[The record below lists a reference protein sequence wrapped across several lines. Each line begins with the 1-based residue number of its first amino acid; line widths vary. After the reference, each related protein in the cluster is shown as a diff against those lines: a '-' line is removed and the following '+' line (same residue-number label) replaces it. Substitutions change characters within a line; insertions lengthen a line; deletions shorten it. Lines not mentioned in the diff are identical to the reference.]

1 MLELAQHIL
10 DIAEN
15 STRAGAKLVTIS
27 VIEDQKDNRLTIE
40 IGDDGCGMKE
50 EELTKVLDPFYTTKK
65 VRQVGLG
72 LPLLKDAAQ
81 KAEGKFGLQSVP
93 AKGTKVTATFQLDHI
108 DRQPLGNITAT
119 LISLIAANLAVDF
132 IYDHWHNGRRF
143 VLDTRSIRAE
153 IDDIPIYH
161 PAIIKYIR
169 GVGSGLPIVKEAI
182 VFSGGSVD
190 IADNIQKGTV
200 VSLRIDNENVINTV
214 LAQGD
219 RGGLSFVRPGDIL
232 IKETKQDAEQKT
244 NAHVPKKDKT
254 VEKQAG
260 EDFDN
265 LKLSLRQIKIL
276 SLVLELD
283 ETGPSKIAKEL
294 GFSLSTSYR
303 DLISLEE
310 AGLLRMTGSGKRQLT
325 DMGKK
330 YLEYYLNN
338 F

>member
-1 MLELAQHIL
+1 MQNMPE
-10 DIAEN
+10 
-15 STRAGAKLVTIS
+15 IS
-27 VIEDQKDNRLTIE
+27 N
-40 IGDDGCGMKE
+40 GDD
-50 EELTKVLDPFYTTKK
+50 LQVL
-65 VRQVGLG
+65 LG
-72 LPLLKDAAQ
+72 DD
-81 KAEGKFGLQSVP
+81 VP
-93 AKGTKVTATFQLDHI
+93 
-108 DRQPLGNITAT
+108 
-119 LISLIAANLAVDF
+119 ISGRIA
-132 IYDHWHNGRRF
+132 IYDNMKSIPRIIDFSYG
-143 VLDTRSIRAE
+143 SIRGFLDE
-153 IDDIPIYH
+153 VPQKTYHFSHELGGKIPYT
-161 PAIIKYIR
+161 IIKEVVENLIHADFNEVIITIMQNGNHIVVSDQGPGIIEKEKALLPGYTSATKSMKKYIR
-169 GVGSGLPIVKEAI
+169 GVGSGLPIVKETI
-182 VFSGGSVD
+182 FFSGGSVD

-219 RGGLSFVRPGDIL
+219 RGDLSFARPGDVL

-244 NAHVPKKDKT
+244 NAPVPKKDKT

>member
-1 MLELAQHIL
+1 MDLLIERHCCF
-10 DIAEN
+10 
-15 STRAGAKLVTIS
+15 AK
-27 VIEDQKDNRLTIE
+27 DRL
-40 IGDDGCGMKE
+40 
-50 EELTKVLDPFYTTKK
+50 
-65 VRQVGLG
+65 
-72 LPLLKDAAQ
+72 
-81 KAEGKFGLQSVP
+81 
-93 AKGTKVTATFQLDHI
+93 
-108 DRQPLGNITAT
+108 
-119 LISLIAANLAVDF
+119 
-132 IYDHWHNGRRF
+132 
-143 VLDTRSIRAE
+143 
-153 IDDIPIYH
+153 
-161 PAIIKYIR
+161 KY
-169 GVGSGLPIVKEAI
+169 
-182 VFSGGSVD
+182 
-190 IADNIQKGTV
+190 
-200 VSLRIDNENVINTV
+200 NTV
-214 LAQGD
+214 WRRATG
-219 RGGLSFVRPGDIL
+219 RLSFVRPGDIL

>member
-1 MLELAQHIL
+1 MQNMPE
-10 DIAEN
+10 
-15 STRAGAKLVTIS
+15 IS
-27 VIEDQKDNRLTIE
+27 N
-40 IGDDGCGMKE
+40 GDD
-50 EELTKVLDPFYTTKK
+50 LQVL
-65 VRQVGLG
+65 LG
-72 LPLLKDAAQ
+72 DD
-81 KAEGKFGLQSVP
+81 VP
-93 AKGTKVTATFQLDHI
+93 
-108 DRQPLGNITAT
+108 
-119 LISLIAANLAVDF
+119 ISGRIA
-132 IYDHWHNGRRF
+132 IYDNMKSIPRIIDFSYG
-143 VLDTRSIRAE
+143 SIRGFLDE
-153 IDDIPIYH
+153 VPQKTYHFSHELGGKIPYT
-161 PAIIKYIR
+161 IIKEVVENLIHADFNEVIITIMQNGNHIVVSDQGPGIIEKEKALLPGYTSATKSMKKYIR
-169 GVGSGLPIVKEAI
+169 GVGSGLPIVKETI
-182 VFSGGSVD
+182 FFSGGSVD

>member
-1 MLELAQHIL
+1 MQNMPE
-10 DIAEN
+10 
-15 STRAGAKLVTIS
+15 IS
-27 VIEDQKDNRLTIE
+27 N
-40 IGDDGCGMKE
+40 GDD
-50 EELTKVLDPFYTTKK
+50 LQVLPD
-65 VRQVGLG
+65 
-72 LPLLKDAAQ
+72 
-81 KAEGKFGLQSVP
+81 
-93 AKGTKVTATFQLDHI
+93 
-108 DRQPLGNITAT
+108 
-119 LISLIAANLAVDF
+119 
-132 IYDHWHNGRRF
+132 
-143 VLDTRSIRAE
+143 
-153 IDDIPIYH
+153 DDIPISGRIAIYDNMKSIPRIIDFSYGSIRGFLDEVPQKTYH
-161 PAIIKYIR
+161 FSHELGGKIPYTIIKEVVENLIHADFNEVIITIMQNGNHIVVSDQGPGIIEKEKALLPGYTSATKSMKKYIR
-169 GVGSGLPIVKEAI
+169 GVGSGLPIVKETI

-200 VSLRIDNENVINTV
+200 VSLRIDKESVINTV

-219 RGGLSFVRPGDIL
+219 RGDLSFVQAGDIL

-244 NAHVPKKDKT
+244 NAPVPKKDKT

-310 AGLLRMTGSGKRQLT
+310 AGLLKMTESGKRQLT

-330 YLEYYLNN
+330 CLEYYLNN

>member
-1 MLELAQHIL
+1 MQ
-10 DIAEN
+10 N
-15 STRAGAKLVTIS
+15 MP
-27 VIEDQKDNRLTIE
+27 E
-40 IGDDGCGMKE
+40 INNGDD
-50 EELTKVLDPFYTTKK
+50 LQVLLD
-65 VRQVGLG
+65 
-72 LPLLKDAAQ
+72 DD
-81 KAEGKFGLQSVP
+81 VP
-93 AKGTKVTATFQLDHI
+93 
-108 DRQPLGNITAT
+108 
-119 LISLIAANLAVDF
+119 ISGRIA
-132 IYDHWHNGRRF
+132 IYDNMKSIPRIIDFSYG
-143 VLDTRSIRAE
+143 SIRGFLDE
-153 IDDIPIYH
+153 VPQKTYHFSHELGGKIPYT
-161 PAIIKYIR
+161 IIKEVVENLIHADFNEVIITIMQNGNHIVVSDQGPGIIEKEKALLPGYTSATKSMKKYIR